1 LIFAIVSGLNSA
13 CGLDTQRCSVAVIYT
28 VSQKNI
34 PDIFNSNLK
43 TNYQILIIFTE
54 IFLTQLAIKRPL
66 SFPPHP
72 MYASAL
78 PRKSRP
84 NEICGEINRKP
95 EKISPTLL
103 IAT

>member
-1 LIFAIVSGLNSA
+1 LA
-13 CGLDTQRCSVAVIYT
+13 Q
-28 VSQKNI
+28 
-34 PDIFNSNLK
+34 
-43 TNYQILIIFTE
+43 
-54 IFLTQLAIKRPL
+54 IFLTQLAIKGPL

-95 EKISPTLL
+95 EKNIPDIIDRNSNKD
-103 IAT
+103 